1 MLSRTKLNQR
11 IGLLFLIY
19 YGDVLVRKYV
29 STIFVCLGFNYLA
42 NKYRPL
48 TINVATY
55 DQSPFSERDTNH
67 NAIRNWDMEL

>member
-29 STIFVCLGFNYLA
+29 STIFVCLDFNYLA